1 MVEQL
6 TNADIICQD
15 CLKIPKVRYKCY
27 EEGEVVYKCYEC
39 AFEGTKE

>member
-1 MVEQL
+1 MDAVV
-6 TNADIICQD
+6 NSDIICQD

-39 AFEGTKE
+39 AFGGGND